1 MVGFEPPVQQFAH
14 GEHRCRAGD
23 RASGPVLVGELRGVL
38 LGMGAAAADR
48 QGSVLGAARDEIG
61 ADGDADLPDAWASFT
76 YRPGAACCHQARV
89 RASPPGFMGWL
100 MG

>member
-38 LGMGAAAADR
+38 LGMGAAAADL
-48 QGSVLGAARDEIG
+48 QGSVLGGPVTRSVPMAMRISQTPGRRSRTDPEPRVVI
-61 ADGDADLPDAWASFT
+61 
-76 YRPGAACCHQARV
+76 RPGYGRAR
-89 RASPPGFMGWL
+89 RR
-100 MG
+100 